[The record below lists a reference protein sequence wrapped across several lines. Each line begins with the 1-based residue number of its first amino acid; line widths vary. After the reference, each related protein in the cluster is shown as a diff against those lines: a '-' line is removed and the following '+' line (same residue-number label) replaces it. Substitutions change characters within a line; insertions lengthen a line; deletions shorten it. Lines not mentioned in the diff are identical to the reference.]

1 MQMAGRSESIR
12 TLCRRTA
19 ACGLLAGLSVVLMVL
34 GSAFGVL
41 TYVCPMLASI
51 PVYLVRRAWGTRTA
65 LCLWAAA
72 GLLGLMLVP
81 DREMA
86 ALFLGLLGWY
96 PAVKPALDRL
106 PGPARRL
113 AKGLCFGGALLVL
126 YAVLL
131 SLMGLESPELGPAWE
146 ILLLWLA
153 GTGTLALYDLA
164 LTRLAPRLSR
174 RLRHLL
180 PRL

>member
-1 MQMAGRSESIR
+1 MAGRTESIR

-19 ACGLLAGLSVVLMVL
+19 ACGLCAGLSVVLMVL
-34 GSAFGVL
+34 GSALGVL
-41 TYVCPMLASI
+41 TYVCPMLAAI

-86 ALFLGLLGWY
+86 ALFLGLVGWY
-96 PAVKPALDRL
+96 PAAKPALDRL

-113 AKGLCFGGALLVL
+113 AKGACFGVSLLVL
-126 YAVLL
+126 YAALL
-131 SLMGLESPELGPAWE
+131 AFMGMDALGLGPAWE
-146 ILLLWLA
+146 NLLLWLA
-153 GTGTLALYDLA
+153 GLGTLALYDLA
-164 LTRLAPRLSR
+164 LLRLAPRLER
-174 RLRHLL
+174 RLGHML
-180 PRL
+180 PRP